1 MTARR
6 LVPPTAVAFDL
17 DGTLVDSREDLAA
30 AANAARAAV
39 DLPPLDVATLAGF
52 VGDGA
57 RALVARATSLDG
69 GHGAADAR
77 RLALALEAF
86 RAHYARETCVRT
98 RLLPGAEALLDAA
111 GGLPLALVTNKPRDA
126 TLAVL
131 RHFGLLERF
140 AFVYAGGDGPL
151 KPAPDGL
158 LAARAALDVSPETG
172 ATLWMIGDGPQDV
185 GAARAAGATCLA
197 FVGFAPRGA
206 LEEASP
212 DALVDDARA
221 AAALLNDVRA
231 NARA

>member
-6 LVPPTAVAFDL
+6 LVPRRPSRSTSTGRSSTRARISPPRRTPRGRPSTSSSTSRPSPGSS
-17 DGTLVDSREDLAA
+17 GTR
-30 AANAARAAV
+30 
-39 DLPPLDVATLAGF
+39 
-52 VGDGA
+52 A

-212 DALVDDARA
+212 DALVADARA